1 MLISFNRSALFG
13 KSKLVQKTM
22 TSLSISSSSFNSD
35 DLDFTLKKSEA
46 TVARLQEA
54 ARALQASSDKDRR
67 KSLVK
72 LVTLLEQIA
81 RRRNDLLKRRWEHN
95 AGARDAAEIN
105 AVNKAQVAL
114 IRTLSSA
121 GSIIA
126 RVVDKF
132 PELDVFGDFDV
143 DARRAA
149 VLVEDARALSV
160 AKTTYPNRPVEM
172 LERIVARLR
181 EAESSYDFHGQII
194 CDADA
199 LLPPD
204 DNDDDDDD
212 DDVDDDY
219 SLENFAYGSTPLS
232 TWLRLMEE
240 IQSEGHSPE
249 VSWGVMGSSCGWM
262 VFYASVI
269 SGRVA
274 HGWEILPSLHQCAV
288 RVAEE
293 EVASG
298 SYEKEHDLMRDLM
311 QFHCEDALKA
321 NVAQCG
327 AIVIAGQCWEAWL
340 LHAMY
345 KKIRAE
351 CGVGTLLLDYNG
363 GLSELLD
370 KEKKKK
376 QDGEEENKTTEE
388 LCLFRLLFVLPLP
401 VSWGTV
407 EFHVWVLEGQ

>member
-1 MLISFNRSALFG
+1 
-13 KSKLVQKTM
+13 
-22 TSLSISSSSFNSD
+22 
-35 DLDFTLKKSEA
+35 
-46 TVARLQEA
+46 
-54 ARALQASSDKDRR
+54 
-67 KSLVK
+67 
-72 LVTLLEQIA
+72 
-81 RRRNDLLKRRWEHN
+81 
-95 AGARDAAEIN
+95 
-105 AVNKAQVAL
+105 
-114 IRTLSSA
+114 
-121 GSIIA
+121 
-126 RVVDKF
+126 
-132 PELDVFGDFDV
+132 
-143 DARRAA
+143 
-149 VLVEDARALSV
+149 
-160 AKTTYPNRPVEM
+160 M

-204 DNDDDDDD
+204 DNDDDD